1 MSSRRRILVVED
13 EEDLRQLYRVSLT
26 LAGYDVEEAADGL
39 EALRRLDEAPPDLVV
54 LDLMLPFIG
63 GAAVHQEI
71 ASHVLTRDIPVVII
85 TGAVT
90 DLSDLNVACI
100 LRKPITPDELV
111 RAVRD
116 CLLSGAKGTV

>member
-1 MSSRRRILVVED
+1 MSSRHRILVVED

-54 LDLMLPFIG
+54 LDLMLPVIG

-85 TGAVT
+85 TGAAA
-90 DLSDLNVACI
+90 DLSDLHVACI
-100 LRKPITPDELV
+100 LRKPIAPDELV